1 MSTRL
6 LFASDDEK
14 TIAKLRSEVDRLRHM
29 RSGTYTF
36 RIEDVRDMARAVI
49 AIEEGDAKHGVR
61 LLVGVMDDLRPDW
74 RELA

>member
-36 RIEDVRDMARAVI
+36 RIEEVRDMAK
-49 AIEEGDAKHGVR
+49 AIELIEKGHIDHGLWMMREV
-61 LLVGVMDDLRPDW
+61 LNDLRPDW